1 VLKRISLIL
10 LALPVAVFLVTLA
23 VANRHAVRLVL
34 DPFRPE
40 APVISAELP
49 FYAYLFGALLIG
61 VIAGG
66 TAVWMSQGHWR
77 QTARIRTQEARR
89 WHAEADRLA
98 RERDADVGR
107 SKQLAIA
114 GR

>member
-1 VLKRISLIL
+1 MLKRIVL
-10 LALPVAVFLVTLA
+10 LLVAFPVAAFLVTLA
-23 VANRHAVRLVL
+23 VANRHSARLVL

-40 APVISAELP
+40 APVISVDLP
-49 FYAYLFGALLIG
+49 FYAYIFGALLIG

-66 TAVWMSQGHWR
+66 VSVWMSQGHWR
-77 QTARIRTQEARR
+77 HTARARTQEARR
-89 WHAEADRLA
+89 WHAEADRLT
-98 RERDADVGR
+98 RERDADVDR

>member
-1 VLKRISLIL
+1 MLKRISMIL

-40 APVISAELP
+40 APVISVELP
-49 FYAYLFGALLIG
+49 FFAYLFGALLIG
-61 VIAGG
+61 VLAGG
-66 TAVWMSQGHWR
+66 AAVWFSQGHWR
-77 QTARIRTQEARR
+77 QTARVRTQEARR

-98 RERDADVGR
+98 RERDAEVGR
-107 SKQLAIA
+107 SKQLALA